1 MTPGERFDFVL
12 VLIALATVPTIA
24 VAVPLVR
31 MIGDLIR

>member
-24 VAVPLVR
+24 GVVPLLR